1 MCAASRHVFRS
12 APVPPWPW
20 NRRAVE
26 DDWHWFAVECLHF
39 YNLDHSWTLQL
50 SMAES
55 FCMETLTADT
65 FSKTDLT
72 KHVNPLGNTPVWC
85 DTDASVNKKVTDQ
98 MAPQL
103 TPLVYL
109 LSTTSNRFG
118 FKHNFRNLY
127 TPFYSNFVLLIS
139 TMTSWFQNKQT
150 KKTGVDQ

>member
-1 MCAASRHVFRS
+1 MFVFLYYKCDISVCVLTSFLHKAWSRVCSWWCVKKKKRNSVHIHTCGVMCAASRHVFRS

-85 DTDASVNKKVTDQ
+85 DTDASVNKKVTKWH
-98 MAPQL
+98 L
-103 TPLVYL
+103 
-109 LSTTSNRFG
+109 N
-118 FKHNFRNLY
+118 
-127 TPFYSNFVLLIS
+127 
-139 TMTSWFQNKQT
+139 
-150 KKTGVDQ
+150 